1 MDRAVDGPL
10 GCAERAHRRRTGNT
24 KGGDAA
30 PEFVPERRG
39 IELVDPLV
47 QVAVRPHFVTGRKD
61 LGDQFRVPFGD
72 PAKDEERRASARPVQ
87 VLQQQTR
94 RQKHP

>member
-1 MDRAVDGPL
+1 MDHSGARN
-10 GCAERAHRRRTGNT
+10 AHTAGAPAT
-24 KGGDAA
+24 MKGGDAA
-30 PEFVPERRG
+30 PEVVPERRG

-47 QVAVRPHFVTGRKD
+47 QVAVRPHLVTGRKD

-94 RQKHP
+94 RQNHS